1 MHSRPSW
8 LTWTLSLVVA
18 PWLAGPADAQDA
30 QQRARC
36 PRIQLLERGPT
47 LRQGSPAV
55 IIMWGGMTAVC
66 PTTGIRL
73 EADSAEY
80 YESVDVLYLYRN
92 VRYTEGGTAVTA
104 RRMTYW
110 RREERILAEGD
121 VAAVLENGTRMR
133 GPRAEYF
140 RAVPAIRARSR
151 LNATGRP
158 RISLVETDTT
168 RRGRGASP
176 ARTDTTHVDANTVV
190 MDGDS
195 LVHAA
200 GQVIVTRPDV
210 VATSDSLALDRARET
225 ARLIRSPSI
234 KGTGERPFTMTG
246 AVIDLYSRDRRLERV
261 VSSVRGHV
269 VSKELDLT
277 ADTIDLRI
285 ADQLLQRAF
294 AWGKS
299 RAKAVTP
306 TQELTADSLDM
317 IMPAQRLRQVHAVG
331 RGSARTVPDSTR
343 ISTTDRDLLLGDTLL
358 ALFDSVPAGDTTSRT
373 RIRELRARVKAEAL
387 YHLAPTDT
395 LSRCANINYSRGGE
409 IVVTFTAGE
418 VRDVLVT
425 RDSLPSSGA
434 YAECARPVTP
444 TADGLAP
451 SGQAPARPTTPPPP
465 PPGAVRPP
473 PRQPR

>member
-1 MHSRPSW
+1 
-8 LTWTLSLVVA
+8 
-18 PWLAGPADAQDA
+18 
-30 QQRARC
+30 
-36 PRIQLLERGPT
+36 
-47 LRQGSPAV
+47 
-55 IIMWGGMTAVC
+55 
-66 PTTGIRL
+66 
-73 EADSAEY
+73 
-80 YESVDVLYLYRN
+80 
-92 VRYTEGGTAVTA
+92 
-104 RRMTYW
+104 MTYW

-121 VAAVLENGTRMR
+121 VTGVLENGTRLR

-158 RISLVETDTT
+158 RISLVDTDTA

-176 ARTDTTHVDANTVV
+176 PRTDTTHVDANTVV

-200 GQVIVTRPDV
+200 GQVIVTRSDV

-225 ARLIRSPSI
+225 ARLIRSPTI
-234 KGTGERPFTMTG
+234 KGTGDRPFTMTG
-246 AVIDLYSRDRRLERV
+246 AVIDLYSRERRLERV

-269 VSKELDLT
+269 VSEDLDLT

-294 AWGKS
+294 AWGTS
-299 RAKAVTP
+299 RARAVTP

-317 IMPAQRLRQVHAVG
+317 IMPRQRLREVHAIG

-343 ISTTDRDLLLGDTLL
+343 IRTTERDLLLGDTLL
-358 ALFDSVPAGDTTSRT
+358 ALFDSIPVGDTTSRA
-373 RIRELRARVKAEAL
+373 RLRELRAVVAAQSF

-395 LSRCANINYSRGGE
+395 LSRCANINYTQGRE
-409 IVVTFTAGE
+409 ILVTFTAGE

-425 RDSLPSSGA
+425 RDSLPSTGV

-451 SGQAPARPTTPPPP
+451 PGQAPARPPAAPPPP
-465 PPGAVRPP
+465 PTAVRPP
-473 PRQPR
+473 PPRSR